1 MTAGM
6 ACGVAGLL
14 RPDPGRRRPAPTAL
28 LLAGYLLFG
37 IALGLVYAPMSTAA
51 MAAMPGEKVGIAS
64 GVLAMD
70 RVLAGAVALA
80 ATGAVFHALLG
91 DGDSLRRR
99 GRRLDLGRRSCSAR
113 VGAALTWAFVRDVE
127 PAGAG
132 PGGRR
137 RSAPRSS
144 CATTVTTAVSTSEA
158 SAGIWPP
165 GDLFLDKAIPTF
177 PLGYRQTAFQSAFCH
192 PIRRC
197 LLLSGDELHEL
208 SERQDPRLL
217 RALDVVAPGG
227 ALREGI
233 DNIVHSRTGGLIVVG
248 DLDDI
253 SHLLSGG
260 IKLDIDYTPA
270 MLYQVAKMDGAI
282 VLNSEATKIAWA
294 NVQLMPDPTILSSE
308 TGTRHRTAERVS
320 KQTDAL
326 VIAISQRRDVVSL
339 YVEGTKYILQD
350 IPAVLAKANQGLA
363 TLEKYRERLDQ
374 VSARLTV
381 LEFEGGGVLHDALA
395 VLQRAELVTRM
406 AVEVERYIVELG
418 TEGRLIEMQLEE
430 TMVGV
435 AADKTAL
442 IRDYSVEDSE
452 QNLAAMLQA
461 LSRMPHQDVLDF
473 GRLAELL
480 GYDRKLNTLDFPVAP
495 RGYRVLGRVPR
506 IPKLVVQKIIHEL
519 GGLEEVLAASD
530 ADLAAVDGV
539 GPTRAKDIREGLR
552 RLQEVDLVDRYLQ
565 S

>member
-1 MTAGM
+1 M
-6 ACGVAGLL
+6 
-14 RPDPGRRRPAPTAL
+14 PALP
-28 LLAGYLLFG
+28 
-37 IALGLVYAPMSTAA
+37 
-51 MAAMPGEKVGIAS
+51 
-64 GVLAMD
+64 
-70 RVLAGAVALA
+70 
-80 ATGAVFHALLG
+80 
-91 DGDSLRRR
+91 
-99 GRRLDLGRRSCSAR
+99 
-113 VGAALTWAFVRDVE
+113 
-127 PAGAG
+127 
-132 PGGRR
+132 
-137 RSAPRSS
+137 
-144 CATTVTTAVSTSEA
+144 
-158 SAGIWPP
+158 
-165 GDLFLDKAIPTF
+165 
-177 PLGYRQTAFQSAFCH
+177 
-192 PIRRC
+192 
-197 LLLSGDELHEL
+197 GDELQEL

-233 DNIVHSRTGGLIVVG
+233 DNIVHSRTGGLLVVG

-260 IKLDIDYTPA
+260 IKLDVDYSPA

-282 VLNSEATKIAWA
+282 VLNGEATKIAWA

-320 KQTDAL
+320 KQTTAL

-363 TLEKYRERLDQ
+363 TLEKYRQRLDQ
-374 VSARLTV
+374 VSARLTQ
-381 LEFEGGGVLHDALA
+381 LEFDGGVVLHDALS
-395 VLQRAELVTRM
+395 VLQRSELVTRM

-452 QNLAAMLQA
+452 GNLTAVLQA
-461 LSRMPHQDVLDF
+461 LGRMPHQDVLDF

-480 GYDRKLNTLDFPVAP
+480 GYDRKVNTLDFPVGP

-506 IPKLVVQKIIHEL
+506 IPKLVVQKITHEL
-519 GGLEEVLAASD
+519 GGLEEVLGASD

-539 GPTRAKDIREGLR
+539 GSARAKDIREGLR

>member
-1 MTAGM
+1 M
-6 ACGVAGLL
+6 
-14 RPDPGRRRPAPTAL
+14 
-28 LLAGYLLFG
+28 
-37 IALGLVYAPMSTAA
+37 
-51 MAAMPGEKVGIAS
+51 
-64 GVLAMD
+64 
-70 RVLAGAVALA
+70 
-80 ATGAVFHALLG
+80 
-91 DGDSLRRR
+91 
-99 GRRLDLGRRSCSAR
+99 
-113 VGAALTWAFVRDVE
+113 
-127 PAGAG
+127 
-132 PGGRR
+132 
-137 RSAPRSS
+137 
-144 CATTVTTAVSTSEA
+144 
-158 SAGIWPP
+158 
-165 GDLFLDKAIPTF
+165 
-177 PLGYRQTAFQSAFCH
+177 
-192 PIRRC
+192 
-197 LLLSGDELHEL
+197 SGDALHEL

-253 SHLLSGG
+253 SHMLSGG
-260 IKLDIDYTPA
+260 IKLDVDYTPA

-282 VLNSEATKIAWA
+282 VLNSEATTIAWA

-339 YVEGTKYILQD
+339 YVEGTKYILQE

-381 LEFEGGGVLHDALA
+381 LEFEGGSVLHDALA
-395 VLQRAELVTRM
+395 ALQRAELVTRM

-442 IRDYSVEDSE
+442 IRDYSVEDTE
-452 QNLAAMLQA
+452 QSLAGVLQA
-461 LSRMPHQDVLDF
+461 LGRMPHQDVLDF

-480 GYDRKLNTLDFPVAP
+480 GYDRKLNTLDYPVSP
-495 RGYRVLGRVPR
+495 RGYRILGRIPR
-506 IPKLVVQKIIHEL
+506 LPKLVVQQIVKEF
-519 GGLEEVLAASD
+519 GGLDEMLAATD
-530 ADLAAVDGV
+530 AELETVEGV
-539 GPTRAKDIREGLR
+539 GEIRAKDIREGLR
-552 RLQEVDLVDRYLQ
+552 RLQEINLVDRYLQ
-565 S
+565 T

>member
-1 MTAGM
+1 
-6 ACGVAGLL
+6 
-14 RPDPGRRRPAPTAL
+14 
-28 LLAGYLLFG
+28 
-37 IALGLVYAPMSTAA
+37 
-51 MAAMPGEKVGIAS
+51 
-64 GVLAMD
+64 
-70 RVLAGAVALA
+70 
-80 ATGAVFHALLG
+80 
-91 DGDSLRRR
+91 
-99 GRRLDLGRRSCSAR
+99 
-113 VGAALTWAFVRDVE
+113 
-127 PAGAG
+127 
-132 PGGRR
+132 
-137 RSAPRSS
+137 
-144 CATTVTTAVSTSEA
+144 
-158 SAGIWPP
+158 
-165 GDLFLDKAIPTF
+165 
-177 PLGYRQTAFQSAFCH
+177 
-192 PIRRC
+192 
-197 LLLSGDELHEL
+197 
-208 SERQDPRLL
+208 
-217 RALDVVAPGG
+217 VVAPGG

-233 DNIVHSRTGGLIVVG
+233 DNIVHSRTGGLLVVG

-260 IKLDIDYTPA
+260 IKLDVDYTPA

-282 VLNSEATKIAWA
+282 VLNGEATKIAWA

-320 KQTDAL
+320 KQTTAL
-326 VIAISQRRDVVSL
+326 VVAISQRRDVVSL

-363 TLEKYRERLDQ
+363 TLEKYRQRLDQ
-374 VSARLTV
+374 VSARLTQ
-381 LEFEGGGVLHDALA
+381 LEFDGGVVLHDALS

-452 QNLAAMLQA
+452 QNLTAVLHA
-461 LSRMPHQDVLDF
+461 LGRMAHQDVLDF

-480 GYDRKLNTLDFPVAP
+480 GYDRKVNTLDFPVAP

-506 IPKLVVQKIIHEL
+506 IPKLVVQKITHEL
-519 GGLEEVLAASD
+519 GGFDEVLAASD
-530 ADLAAVDGV
+530 EELAAVDGV
-539 GPTRAKDIREGLR
+539 GAQRAKDIREGLR